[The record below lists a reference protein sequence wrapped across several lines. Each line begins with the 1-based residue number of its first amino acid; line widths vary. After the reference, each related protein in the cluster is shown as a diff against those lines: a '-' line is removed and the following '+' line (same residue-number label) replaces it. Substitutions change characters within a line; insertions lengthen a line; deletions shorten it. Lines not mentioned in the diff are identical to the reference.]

1 MSHSCVATVTDEAF
15 PTREG
20 YEAPLIRFTFVQHL
34 PHKGEGLIVILS
46 GRNVVRRLK
55 VKRRISCPEPLAS
68 LGVGK
73 REFLF

>member
-1 MSHSCVATVTDEAF
+1 MVDEGRTI
-15 PTREG
+15 PCRKG

-34 PHKGEGLIVILS
+34 PHEGEGLIVILS

-55 VKRRISCPEPLAS
+55 VKRRISYLEPPAN

-73 REFLF
+73 GEFLF